1 MISNI
6 TDWFK
11 VKVGVCQGYLLSST
25 LFNIF
30 LELMI
35 NEICSIQHTLKL
47 FLDMSTE
54 TTDHTTLITAF

>member
-1 MISNI
+1 MSP
-6 TDWFK
+6 
-11 VKVGVCQGYLLSST
+11 T

-47 FLDMSTE
+47 LPDMPTG
-54 TTDHTTLITAF
+54 TTDHTTLITAIFENYRSLQMNWKHSIKSGA

>member
-11 VKVGVCQGYLLSST
+11 VKVGVCQGYLLSPT
-25 LFNIF
+25 LFKIF

-54 TTDHTTLITAF
+54 TTDHTTLITAI